1 MPWIDLRVMEQ
12 SRFQCH
18 YLYAR
23 NYILIMTKVYANLN
37 LEGNVWL
44 LKQNSFRGFTG
55 KRDFCFVCF
64 VSFTREAATAERAE
78 RASAPQLEVLGCAGL
93 WLHLTEPG
101 KDKRGARA
109 PRCADPGARALP
121 APALDSAPT
130 TLKCVDQEMR

>member
-1 MPWIDLRVMEQ
+1 MPWIDLRVREQ
-12 SRFQCH
+12 SRFQCR

-55 KRDFCFVCF
+55 RFVCF
-64 VSFTREAATAERAE
+64 VSFIREAATAESAE
-78 RASAPQLEVLGCAGL
+78 RASAPQLEVLAGAGL

-121 APALDSAPT
+121 APALDSVPT
-130 TLKCVDQEMR
+130 TLKWVDQEMR